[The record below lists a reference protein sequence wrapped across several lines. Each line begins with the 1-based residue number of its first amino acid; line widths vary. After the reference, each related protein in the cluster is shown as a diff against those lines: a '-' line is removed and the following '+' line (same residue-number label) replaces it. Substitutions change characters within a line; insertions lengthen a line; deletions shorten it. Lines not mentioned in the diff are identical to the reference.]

1 MWRTTAPSLLFA
13 LVIGLGIGVVPA
25 RALAGESA
33 AGGDA
38 AQAKALYRK
47 AIRLDRDG
55 DYQGAL
61 DMLARYRPYAASNQ
75 FRALDQWEE
84 DLRKSLANQRDRDR
98 RDSHDV
104 PAREEVDE
112 PEPPTGYVGEIEPA
126 PRYVGEPEPAPRYVG
141 EPDPPPRYVGEP
153 KPDRGEVAPPEP
165 EPAPVMLAAPA
176 AIEISFGPADDDEI
190 EVVPHEDDD
199 FTNVEPSPSDVSP
212 PFEDEVEAAVREGDV
227 TDAYA
232 DEYVS
237 EQVDADEAEALDL
250 DLDEKR
256 AARRLAARASLPNPA
271 GPVLILSGSSL
282 AAGFGVVAGMT
293 FSQGRSAR
301 AAGDQAAYETIRP
314 RNNAAFALTATG
326 GVLLTSGITAAIIDV
341 AMKQARKKNRLAE
354 VRRW

>member
-1 MWRTTAPSLLFA
+1 MWRTAAPSLLFA
-13 LVIGLGIGVVPA
+13 LVIGLGVGVVPA
-25 RALAGESA
+25 RAVADESA
-33 AGGDA
+33 AEVDA

-61 DMLARYRPYAASNQ
+61 DMLARYRPYAAPNQ
-75 FRALDQWEE
+75 LRALDQWEE
-84 DLRKSLANQRDRDR
+84 DLRRSLANQRDRDR
-98 RDSHDV
+98 RGSHDV
-104 PAREEVDE
+104 AARAEVDE
-112 PEPPTGYVGEIEPA
+112 PEPARAAVDEPETA

-141 EPDPPPRYVGEP
+141 KPE
-153 KPDRGEVAPPEP
+153 PDRGVVAPPEP

-176 AIEISFGPADDDEI
+176 AIEISFGPAGDDEI
-190 EVVPHEDDD
+190 EVDPYEDDD
-199 FTNVEPSPSDVSP
+199 VTDVEPGPSYLSP
-212 PFEDEVEAAVREGDV
+212 PFEDEVEAAVREVDL
-227 TDAYA
+227 TDAST

-282 AAGFGVVAGMT
+282 VAGFGVAAGMT

-301 AAGDQAAYETIRP
+301 AAGDQAAYETVRP

-326 GVLLTSGITAAIIDV
+326 GALLMSGITAAIID
-341 AMKQARKKNRLAE
+341 AATKQARKKNRLAE